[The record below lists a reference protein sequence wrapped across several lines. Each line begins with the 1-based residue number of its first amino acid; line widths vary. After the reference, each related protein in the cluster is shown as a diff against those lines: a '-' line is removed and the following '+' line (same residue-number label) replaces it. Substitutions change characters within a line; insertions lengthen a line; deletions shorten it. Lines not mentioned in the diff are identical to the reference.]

1 MKISKTIKTKLIL
14 ASACS
19 VLLAL
24 PFGLQAAPTT
34 CPNAQDVLNALV
46 QNASAISIWTVEVS
60 QPVSHN
66 SYFAF
71 HGAMTM
77 GADSNSDYLPDC
89 YYTDDSSGRYADFEL
104 EPDMQDSMTTVTLVH
119 PEKWSS
125 EGTFN
130 ILCNSSNVQDCG
142 FTVIPQ

>member
-1 MKISKTIKTKLIL
+1 MKISKPIKTKLML
-14 ASACS
+14 ASACFA
-19 VLLAL
+19 LLAV
-24 PFGLQAAPTT
+24 PFSLQAAPIA
-34 CPNAQDVLNALV
+34 CPNAQDVLNALI
-46 QNASAISIWTVEVS
+46 QNATTISLWTVQVS
-60 QPVSHN
+60 QPVSTH

-104 EPDMQDSMTTVTLVH
+104 EPDMQDSMTTVTLAH

-125 EGTFN
+125 QGSFN
-130 ILCNSSNVQDCG
+130 ILCNSTNVQDCG
-142 FTVIPQ
+142 FTITAQ